1 MAYFS
6 TWQLHGNRV
15 SKTRFITLINKMKSD
30 QNIRG
35 QPEKKKTQKQKR
47 ERRWDRGEKKPPEHR
62 RRWRSEKKNHQNL
75 GRRLTQAAREPRPR
89 ASPGC
94 AQPRPSREPRPR
106 ANQAVTRAQVVRKPG
121 RCASPGYAPV
131 RWALSPFDLSLSV
144 WDCCVWDFW
153 NLFMGVWA
161 GTWYF
166 KFF

>member
-1 MAYFS
+1 MLDFYDLITSDVAYFS

-62 RRWRSEKKNHQNL
+62 RRWRSKKKNHQNL
-75 GRRLTQAAREPRPR
+75 GRCATQAAREP
-89 ASPGC
+89 
-94 AQPRPSREPRPR
+94 
-106 ANQAVTRAQVVRKPG
+106 QARVG
-121 RCASPGYAPV
+121 RAPV
-131 RWALSPFDLSLSV
+131 RWALSPSDLSLSV
-144 WDCCVWDFW
+144 GDCCVWDFW
-153 NLFMGVWA
+153 NLFMGILA

-166 KFF
+166 KFFLKFFRL